1 MNNESLFLK
10 GDELYEK
17 GDFTSAFQ
25 MFMKAAENGDTS
37 SMLRV
42 ASMYTT
48 GEGVPCNYDMAEEW
62 ELKAIEAGDT
72 TGMVNIGIT
81 YRIKGDI
88 LKSKAWFEK
97 AFKSGDGSAA
107 LELAK
112 LYMVSEKEKDTVKFY
127 LKHAINNDNMCEADI
142 EEAER
147 LLSKM

>member
-1 MNNESLFLK
+1 MNNESLFRK
-10 GDELYEK
+10 ADELYER
-17 GDFTSAFQ
+17 GDFSSAFQ
-25 MFMKAAENGDTS
+25 IFMRAAENGDTS

-42 ASMYTT
+42 ALMYTT
-48 GEGVPCNYDMAEEW
+48 GEGVSCDYDKAEEW
-62 ELKAIEAGDT
+62 ELKAIEAGNS

-88 LKSKAWFEK
+88 RKSKAWFEK

-112 LYMVSEKEKDTVKFY
+112 LYLVSEKEKDTVKFY

-142 EEAER
+142 EEAEK
-147 LLSKM
+147 LLLEM